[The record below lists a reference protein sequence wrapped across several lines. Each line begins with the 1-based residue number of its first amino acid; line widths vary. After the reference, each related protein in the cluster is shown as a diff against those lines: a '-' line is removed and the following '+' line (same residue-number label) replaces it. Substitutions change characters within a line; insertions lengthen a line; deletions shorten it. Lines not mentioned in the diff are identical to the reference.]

1 MSVGEFVQQMRS
13 LKLNSCSFLI
23 RRRKIMRTHK
33 SNKAKSNEECEEC
46 MFHKHS
52 LDNPMHGNSANQNH
66 YQMHMQDL
74 QKRLVVSLSLTVLIF
89 FASYFYGKI
98 EPIAGGQIR
107 TPWMHMLLQLRSW
120 ILFLLSTILYLYSG
134 MPFLKGLYGELA
146 AKKPGMMTLVGAALT
161 VAYLYST
168 AVLFGMPGMLFYGEL
183 ATLIDIMLFGH
194 WIEMRAVSS
203 ASHAVESL
211 VKLMPAVAHVLEVD
225 GSFHKGVSKG
235 LLSEHRPSEGLAS
248 RGLSGKGLSGE
259 HLSSVGLPSQGL
271 SNKAL
276 LKDIPL
282 SQVMVGMH
290 ILVHPGEKIA
300 ADGIVVEGVSEV
312 NESALTGESVPVLK
326 QPGDRVIAGALNGNG
341 SLTIKVT
348 ADQKNN
354 YIAQVIRLVSHV
366 MESKSQGQDSADR
379 AAFMLTLIALGG
391 GVLTFLGWLV
401 VSHQFSYS
409 LEKMVTV
416 MVTAC
421 PHALG
426 LAIPLV
432 IVGIT
437 TIAAQLGILIRNRRA
452 FESAADVTIVVFD
465 KTGTLTYGTFVI
477 TDIIPLGQL
486 DENTLLAIGAST
498 EKFSKHALATA
509 LLTKAKKMNL
519 TIPGAVQGKT
529 IPGKGVEV
537 VIEGHQFFVGNEAM
551 MKEIAFSS
559 PEAET
564 RFTTARG
571 KADELR
577 KAGKTVSFIATDE
590 GIQGI
595 IAASDMIRPG
605 SFQACEELKK
615 KGIKLVLL
623 TGDNQLN
630 AQMVADSLGIDNV
643 RASIAPQQKALEIQ
657 ALQNKGFKVAMVGD
671 GINDAPALAAA
682 DVGIA
687 IGAGTD
693 VARESADIILVR
705 SDPRSVLDVINLS
718 QKAHRKMVQNILWAT
733 GYNLVAL
740 PLAAGVF
747 SFAGV
752 SLSPAVGAV
761 LMALSTVIVALNSR
775 FINSR

>member
-1 MSVGEFVQQMRS
+1 
-13 LKLNSCSFLI
+13 
-23 RRRKIMRTHK
+23 
-33 SNKAKSNEECEEC
+33 

-52 LDNPMHGNSANQNH
+52 VDNPIQGNLAKQDPH
-66 YQMHMQDL
+66 QMHMQDL
-74 QKRLVVSLSLTVLIF
+74 QKRLVVSLILTVLIF

-98 EPIAGGQIR
+98 DPITAGQSIR
-107 TPWMHMLLQLRSW
+107 IPWIHLLLQLRPW
-120 ILFLLSTILYLYSG
+120 ILFLISTILYLYGG
-134 MPFLKGLYGELA
+134 MPFLKGLYSELA
-146 AKKPGMMTLVGAALT
+146 AKKPGMMTLVGVALT

-168 AVLFGMPGMLFYGEL
+168 AVLFGMSGMLFYDEL

-194 WIEMRAVSS
+194 WIEMRAVSG

-211 VKLMPAVAHVLEVD
+211 VKLMPSVAHVIEIN
-225 GSFHKGVSKG
+225 GSFHKGVSKD
-235 LLSEHRPSEGLAS
+235 LLSEHLPSEGLAGQ
-248 RGLSGKGLSGE
+248 GLSGEGLSGE
-259 HLSSVGLPSQGL
+259 HLSSVGLLSQGL
-271 SNKAL
+271 SNKVL

-282 SQVMVGMH
+282 SQVTLGMH

-354 YIAQVIRLVSHV
+354 YIAHVIQLVSQV
-366 MESKSQGQDSADR
+366 MESKSQAQDSADH
-379 AAFMLTLIALGG
+379 AAFVLTLIALGA
-391 GVLTFLGWLV
+391 GVLTFLGWLL
-401 VSHQFSYS
+401 VSHQFSYA

-432 IVGIT
+432 IVGVT
-437 TIAAQLGILIRNRRA
+437 TIAARLGILIRNRRA
-452 FESAADVTIVVFD
+452 FESAADMTVVVFD

-477 TDIIPLGQL
+477 TEIISLGQF
-486 DENTLLAIGAST
+486 DEKHLLAIGAST

-509 LLTKAKKMNL
+509 LLTKAKKMKL
-519 TIPGAVQGKT
+519 TIPEAVQGKT
-529 IPGKGVEV
+529 IPGKGVKV
-537 VIEGHQFFVGNEAM
+537 VIEGRQFFVGNEAM
-551 MKEIAFSS
+551 MEEIAFSS
-559 PEAET
+559 PNAET
-564 RFTTARG
+564 LFTTARA
-571 KADELR
+571 KATELR

-595 IAASDMIRPG
+595 IAASDMIRPE
-605 SFQACEELKK
+605 SFEACTKLKK
-615 KGIKLVLL
+615 RGIELVLL

-630 AQMVADSLGIDNV
+630 AKVVADALGIDTV
-643 RASIAPQQKALEIQ
+643 RASIAPHQKAVEIQ
-657 ALQNKGFKVAMVGD
+657 ALQHKGHKVAMVGD

-682 DVGIA
+682 DMGLA
-687 IGAGTD
+687 IGAGTE
-693 VARESADIILVR
+693 VARESADVILVR
-705 SDPRSVLDVINLS
+705 SDPRGVVDVIKLS
-718 QKAHRKMVQNILWAT
+718 KKAHRKIVQNILWAA

-740 PLAAGVF
+740 PLAAGIF
-747 SFAGV
+747 SFAG
-752 SLSPAVGAV
+752 LTFSPAVGAV

-775 FINSR
+775 MISYK